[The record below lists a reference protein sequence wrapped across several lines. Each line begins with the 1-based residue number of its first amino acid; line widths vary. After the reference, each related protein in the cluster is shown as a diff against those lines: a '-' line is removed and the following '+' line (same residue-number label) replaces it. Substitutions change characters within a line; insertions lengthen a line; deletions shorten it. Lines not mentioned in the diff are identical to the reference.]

1 MKYTVVLVD
10 DDRQALE
17 ILSYQLNQYPEI
29 KIAGCFTEPQAA
41 LDTIGKEPPDMVF
54 LDIDMPQI
62 AGIDLAVR
70 INEIQPDI
78 DVIFVTSHSKYAL
91 DAFDLNALD
100 YLVKPL
106 NKNRLGKTIQR
117 FLNKKSSASESKDV
131 LADTLEIKC
140 FGQFQIKFRGIPLKW
155 RSHKTKE
162 LAAFLI
168 HNMDRNISRDE
179 ILDTL
184 WPDEDIDKAANRLY
198 STIHYL
204 RKAFKACCI
213 KREMIRINGKY
224 SGQYSISMGEGV
236 ITDMCRFESLVSD
249 MDSETDIKAL
259 EVAEAL
265 YAGEYMEG
273 ESWLWAYSLKERLNN
288 LYIKLITELSGRYL
302 VDAAYV
308 KAENILLKAFKQH
321 SYEEKVTFLLLKV
334 YKASQQKAKAVRHFS
349 IYKKVLAE
357 ELDITPE
364 QHIQDLFNSI
374 N

>member
-1 MKYTVVLVD
+1 MKYTAVLVD

-41 LDTIGKEPPDMVF
+41 LDTIMKEPPDMVF
-54 LDIDMPQI
+54 LDINMPQI
-62 AGIDLAVR
+62 AGLDVAVR
-70 INEIQPDI
+70 LNEIQPDI

-91 DAFDLNALD
+91 NAFDLNALD

-106 NKNRLGKTIQR
+106 NKNRLRKTIQR
-117 FLNKKSSASESKDV
+117 FLNKKRSAAESKGV

-140 FGQFQIKFRGIPLKW
+140 FGQFQIKFNGVPLKW

-162 LAAFLI
+162 LAALLI

-184 WPDEDIDKAANRLY
+184 WPDEDVNIAANRLY

-213 KREMIRINGKY
+213 KREMISINGKY
-224 SGQYSISMGEGV
+224 SISMREGV
-236 ITDMCRFESLVSD
+236 ITDVCRFERLVSD
-249 MDSETDIKAL
+249 MDSETDTKAL
-259 EVAEAL
+259 EAAEAL
-265 YAGEYMEG
+265 YAGEYMER

-288 LYIKLITELSGRYL
+288 LYIKLIIELSDRYL

-321 SYEEKVTFLLLKV
+321 PYEEKVTFLLLKV

-349 IYKKVLAE
+349 TYKKVLAE

-364 QHIQDLFNSI
+364 QHIQDLFSSI